1 MGRRRNGRSG
11 PPGRDTDVEPPT
23 VVSWEVDHSC
33 GFPVVDVSPGVSGVD
48 VLEAERPGMSAE
60 PQLRPAAWADQ
71 WETLAMRDVD
81 G

>member
-1 MGRRRNGRSG
+1 
-11 PPGRDTDVEPPT
+11 
-23 VVSWEVDHSC
+23 
-33 GFPVVDVSPGVSGVD
+33 VVDVSPGVSGLD